1 MLKTKEIKK
10 MNNSKGVRPF
20 TRARKVI
27 KPIELDTPTPQDI
40 DDAPC
45 QTVDPEI
52 FFPDPTDDIGINKAK
67 TLCGNCDT
75 EIKNKCLSFALSNKI
90 RYGVWGGLTEVERT
104 SLLRKRYREGS
115 YDQV

>member
-1 MLKTKEIKK
+1 MTRPKGQVSFTK
-10 MNNSKGVRPF
+10 
-20 TRARKVI
+20 ARKVI
-27 KPIELDTPTPQDI
+27 KPIELNTPTPQDI

-52 FFPDPTDDIGINKAK
+52 FFPDPTDLAGIEKAK

-115 YDQV
+115 YDQM